1 MRACGIVVACFSAA
15 FDALRFYGL
24 DCITRG
30 TGFLLGADLAQ
41 SLFAV
46 SGGLIALLCLSFANE
61 IAPIRL
67 SGALKLA
74 VIRLS
79 GAKEVTFIR
88 LSEPRGLARAFFEGI
103 DDDKAFLIRGLHH
116 IVPGLIVPLF
126 GLREAVSRERHEV
139 DALHIIVL
147 DKVVHR
153 ANVVGVRMGP
163 DDELQI
169 VFGHSQSAQRISDLL
184 ALVPVAAVDEP
195 EAAFALEQDAVHSG
209 IVLAD
214 TYKMNPGRASRV
226 DSNLFFSA
234 RRREHDGKN
243 Y

>member
-24 DCITRG
+24 DRITRF
-30 TGFLLGADLAQ
+30 TGFLLCADLAQ
-41 SLFAV
+41 SLFA
-46 SGGLIALLCLSFANE
+46 F
-61 IAPIRL
+61 
-67 SGALKLA
+67 
-74 VIRLS
+74 S

-116 IVPGLIVPLF
+116 IVPGLVVPLF
-126 GLREAVSRERHEV
+126 RLRKTVGRKWHEV
-139 DALHIIVL
+139 NALHIIVL

-169 VFGHSQSAQRISDLL
+169 VFGHAQSA
-184 ALVPVAAVDEP
+184 
-195 EAAFALEQDAVHSG
+195 H
-209 IVLAD
+209 
-214 TYKMNPGRASRV
+214 
-226 DSNLFFSA
+226 
-234 RRREHDGKN
+234 
-243 Y
+243 